1 MPKSE
6 NQEDGMRHVR
16 TVATLLMALGCLV
29 GSSQGQKGAPG
40 IQVTVPF
47 GFEIQRMT
55 LASGDYLFFAS
66 RDKVWVQ
73 DATGRNVAVLMT
85 SMQVGKVSEGDGRVI
100 FDCYSGECF
109 LSQVWIAGQEAG
121 WKLTKSKRQTELA
134 SKGSVQEFALL
145 GKKPQR

>member
-1 MPKSE
+1 
-6 NQEDGMRHVR
+6 MRHVR
-16 TVATLLMALGCLV
+16 TIATLLMALGSVV

-40 IQVTVPF
+40 IKVTVPF
-47 GFEIQRMT
+47 RFEIQRMAF
-55 LASGDYLFFAS
+55 ASGDYFFFS
-66 RDKVWVQ
+66 VLDKVWVQ
-73 DATGRNVAVLMT
+73 EGSGKNVAVLMT
-85 SMQVGKVSEGDGRVI
+85 GMVEGKVPEGDGRVL

-121 WKLTKSKRQTELA
+121 RKLPKSRRQIELA

>member
-1 MPKSE
+1 
-6 NQEDGMRHVR
+6 MRQVR
-16 TVATLLMALGCLV
+16 TIATLLMALGSLV

-40 IQVTVPF
+40 IKVTVPF
-47 GFEIQRMT
+47 RFEIQRMAF
-55 LASGDYLFFAS
+55 ASGDYFFFS
-66 RDKVWVQ
+66 VLDKVWVQ
-73 DATGRNVAVLMT
+73 EGSGKNVAVLMT
-85 SMQVGKVSEGDGRVI
+85 SSVGGKVFEGDGRVL

-121 WKLTKSKRQTELA
+121 RKLPKSRRQIELA